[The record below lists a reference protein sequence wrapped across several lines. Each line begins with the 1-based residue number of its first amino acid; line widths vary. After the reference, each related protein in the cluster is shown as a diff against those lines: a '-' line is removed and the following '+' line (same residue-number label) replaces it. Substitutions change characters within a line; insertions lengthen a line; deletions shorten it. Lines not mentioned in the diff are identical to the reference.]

1 MQNIFNKLA
10 NVFESGDK
18 PVIEENQQAYQND
31 FSSVV
36 VDYVPGRRHQNYFEE
51 GQDFSAFRCSALRST
66 IAVSDGCSS
75 AKEALPAAKY
85 SVEAAL
91 AFFQERDWPDTGAD
105 PASRQALVDEFVRY
119 LQDALRASGK
129 DYYQLC
135 ATLAVASYD
144 RETGQYLVLNI
155 GDGYVAGYLGD
166 SICKV
171 ILKPFNRDGDSS
183 RTCFGNSDDV
193 AETTQLEIGNALEK
207 RYSGFVICSDGA
219 SVLFDEEEPDFSEQ
233 SLVQISNAAKAGNA
247 ASIHAKLIEI
257 QSEMTFDDVS
267 IGILMADATA
277 QSDADKTRIAD
288 FGKPE
293 TVDVSDEVPAGS
305 ADDTDSIPDVL
316 QAKLAQADV
325 PAMVGKL
332 IVKLFIQKEK
342 LTTQQLIALG
352 ICKPG
357 KVLSTMMPFIQAD
370 ILTYQD
376 DAFILKKAED

>member
-171 ILKPFNRDGDSS
+171 ILEPFNRDGDSS

-219 SVLFDEEEPDFSEQ
+219 SALFDEEEPDFSEQ
-233 SLVQISNAAKAGNA
+233 SLVQISNAAKTGNA

>member
-144 RETGQYLVLNI
+144 RETGRYLVLNI

-171 ILKPFNRDGDSS
+171 ILEPFNRDGDSS

-219 SVLFDEEEPDFSEQ
+219 SALFDEEEPDFSEQ
-233 SLVQISNAAKAGNA
+233 SLAQISNAAKTGNA

>member
-219 SVLFDEEEPDFSEQ
+219 SALFDEEEPDFSEQ